1 MPKARP
7 GLVSGT
13 AASMTPSRGWG
24 KDTWQARA
32 VAVLVAAT
40 LVTAIA
46 VRVYDLA
53 GKDLWIDEANSVV
66 LAKTGVAGLLDGLK
80 RDSSPPLYYLLL
92 AGWMKVFGDGEAAV
106 RTLSVIPGVLTV
118 G

>member
-1 MPKARP
+1 
-7 GLVSGT
+7 
-13 AASMTPSRGWG
+13 MTPSREWG

-46 VRVYDLA
+46 VRVYDLG

-66 LAKTGVAGLLDGLK
+66 LAKTSLVAPEGIGG
-80 RDSSPPLYYLLL
+80 
-92 AGWMKVFGDGEAAV
+92 GWNTQRPE
-106 RTLSVIPGVLTV
+106 
-118 G
+118 